1 MKFYFIQLKSLDA
14 AGSEMSLFEH
24 RLLVLRQD
32 LQSCA
37 QQVMVMMVMVV
48 IVMVVIVVLVMVLV
62 MVVLVMGFVVVIT
75 ITDYLC

>member
-1 MKFYFIQLKSLDA
+1 MKFYFIQMKSLDA

-37 QQVMVMMVMVV
+37 QQVMVMVVMVV
-48 IVMVVIVVLVMVLV
+48 MVMVLV
-62 MVVLVMGFVVVIT
+62 MVVLVMGLVVVIT
-75 ITDYLC
+75 ITNYLC

>member
-1 MKFYFIQLKSLDA
+1 MKSLDA

-37 QQVMVMMVMVV
+37 QQVMVMVVMVV
-48 IVMVVIVVLVMVLV
+48 MVVLVMVLV
-62 MVVLVMGFVVVIT
+62 MVVLVMGLVVVIT

>member
-1 MKFYFIQLKSLDA
+1 MKFYFIQMKSLDA

-37 QQVMVMMVMVV
+37 QQVMVMVVMVV
-48 IVMVVIVVLVMVLV
+48 MVMVLV
-62 MVVLVMGFVVVIT
+62 MVVLVMGLVVVIT

>member
-1 MKFYFIQLKSLDA
+1 MKSLDA

-37 QQVMVMMVMVV
+37 QQVMVMVVMV
-48 IVMVVIVVLVMVLV
+48 VMVVIVVLVMMLV
-62 MVVLVMGFVVVIT
+62 MVVLVMGLVVVIT

>member
-1 MKFYFIQLKSLDA
+1 MKSLDA

-24 RLLVLRQD
+24 RLLVLRQE

-48 IVMVVIVVLVMVLV
+48 MVMVVIVVLVMVLV
-62 MVVLVMGFVVVIT
+62 MGLVVVIT
-75 ITDYLC
+75 STDYLC

>member
-1 MKFYFIQLKSLDA
+1 MKFYFIQMKSLDA

-48 IVMVVIVVLVMVLV
+48 MVVIVVLVMVLV
-62 MVVLVMGFVVVIT
+62 MVVLVMGLVVVIT

>member
-1 MKFYFIQLKSLDA
+1 MKSLDA

-37 QQVMVMMVMVV
+37 QQVMVMVVMVV
-48 IVMVVIVVLVMVLV
+48 MVMVLV
-62 MVVLVMGFVVVIT
+62 MVVLVMGLVVVIT